1 MYMLVMLKT
10 MLKTVL
16 KYEKNHRHIHF
27 LVWIYTISWDWSYI
41 GHCKKYSANILIILV
56 MCRTTGEILEW

>member
-1 MYMLVMLKT
+1 MLKMYMLVMLKT

-27 LVWIYTISWDWSYI
+27 FSLNLHNFLGLVIYRS
-41 GHCKKYSANILIILV
+41 L
-56 MCRTTGEILEW
+56 